1 MSTTLEKLCAHGQ
14 SPWVDYLSRRFVRDG
29 DLQALVDKGVRGL
42 TSNPTIFRN
51 AIAEGDAYDAQ
62 LRDLVRDDPD
72 PKNVFLTLAGEDVR
86 AACDILRPVFD
97 GGLHGWVSLEVDPR
111 LAHDTEATIA
121 EAVRLHALV
130 DRPNLMVKIPGTTE
144 GMPAIEETIAAGIP
158 VNVTLLFSLA
168 RHREAAT
175 AYLRGLS
182 RLVAAGGDPH
192 TVGSVASFFV
202 SRVDT
207 EADRRLSDS
216 VNSSG
221 DDLLGTVGVANAR
234 LAYQTYLEMFSGPE
248 WDELAAAGATPQW
261 CLWASTS
268 MKDPDR
274 RDVFYVEQ
282 LIGPETVDTMPR
294 ETAEAF
300 LDHGSVA
307 DTLAG
312 ALHARETLERFA
324 AASVDYDDVTA
335 TLEREGVEKF
345 RASFQELLDVI
356 VHKRDELLPA

>member
-1 MSTTLEKLCAHGQ
+1 MPTTLEQLRAHGQ

-29 DLQALVDKGVRGL
+29 DLKALVDKGVRGL
-42 TSNPTIFRN
+42 TSNPTIFRD
-51 AIAEGDAYDAQ
+51 AIADGDAYDAQ

-72 PKNVFLTLAGEDVR
+72 PKNVFLTLAAEDVR
-86 AACDILRPVFD
+86 AACGVLAPVFD
-97 GGLHGWVSLEVDPR
+97 GGQHGWVSLEVDPR
-111 LAHDTEATIA
+111 LAHDTEATVA
-121 EAVRLHALV
+121 EAARLHALV

-158 VNVTLLFSLA
+158 VNVTLLFSLD
-168 RHREAAT
+168 RHRQAAT

-182 RLVAAGGDPH
+182 RLIAAGGDPH
-192 TVGSVASFFV
+192 TVASVASFFV

-207 EADRRLSDS
+207 EADRRLS
-216 VNSSG
+216 G
-221 DDLLGTVGVANAR
+221 HDDLLGTLGVANAR
-234 LAYQTYLEMFSGPE
+234 LAYQTYLETFSGPE
-248 WDELAAAGATPQW
+248 WEELAAAGATPQW

-268 MKDPDR
+268 MKNPDR

-307 DTLAG
+307 DTLPG

-324 AASVDYDDVTA
+324 AAGVDYDDVTA

-356 VHKRDELLPA
+356 VHKCDEVLPG